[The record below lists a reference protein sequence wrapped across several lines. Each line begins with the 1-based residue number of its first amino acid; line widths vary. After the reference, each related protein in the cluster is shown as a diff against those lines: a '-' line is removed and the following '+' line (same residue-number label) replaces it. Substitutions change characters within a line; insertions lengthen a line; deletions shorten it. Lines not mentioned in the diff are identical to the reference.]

1 MTNYAE
7 KTFEEIFKTML
18 EDSLEKGLISHAEE
32 FESYINNQEDISNF
46 YVMSDAV
53 LAKMVKIVY
62 QAMTSVYESDKID
75 FAEGEDLDEIGRKRG
90 ISRPKATFAEVE
102 VTFTLSDAINVDVS
116 VPKGV
121 IVSTNDGV
129 EYITLEDIY
138 IPREES
144 STTVKCKSVEPGLSS
159 KIIENKLVNIVSN
172 LEYNFTCT
180 NDEPSSGGANEY
192 TDDEYRY
199 FILNWF
205 KIQLKG
211 SFEAFEYY
219 FANKDGIDGYKLIP
233 NWGVTGY
240 SKIIVDP
247 GDSYQLNEIYNDLQ
261 SIVAQ
266 YNEDLFLCA
275 PEDVFIDIYAIVDVD
290 IDQVNPY
297 SPQEKED
304 IKNRIIS
311 AIKVFIDGGYI
322 SKGEDEER
330 YYDGLL
336 IGEDFIPHKLAVFLD
351 DEIPE
356 LKNITFNYPED
367 YIQITDEG
375 KGKSNTI
382 SIEMI

>member
-1 MTNYAE
+1 MTNYVE
-7 KTFEEIFKTML
+7 KTFDEIFKVML

-32 FESYINNQEDISNF
+32 FESYIKNQEDISNF

-53 LAKMVKIVY
+53 LAKMIKIVY

-75 FAEGEDLDEIGRKRG
+75 YAEGEDLDEIGRKRG
-90 ISRPKATFAEVE
+90 IPRPRATFAEAN
-102 VTFTLSDAINVDVS
+102 VTFTLIEAINIDVTI
-116 VPKGV
+116 PEGV
-121 IVSTNDGV
+121 VVSTNDGI
-129 EYITLEDIY
+129 EYVTLEDIY
-138 IPREES
+138 IPGEES
-144 STTVKCKSVEPGLSS
+144 SATVKCRSVEPGLNS

-172 LEYNFTCT
+172 LPFDFTCT
-180 NDEPSSGGANEY
+180 NIKSSSGGTNEY
-192 TDDEYRY
+192 EDDEYRY
-199 FILNWF
+199 FLLNWF
-205 KIQLKG
+205 KIHLKG

-219 FANKDGIDGYKLIP
+219 FANRDGIDGYKLIP
-233 NWGVTGY
+233 NWGVTGF

-247 GDSYQLNEIYNDLQ
+247 GDSFQLNEIYNDLQ
-261 SIVAQ
+261 SGVAQ

-275 PEDVFIDIYAIVDVD
+275 PDDILIDIYAVVDVD

-330 YYDGLL
+330 YYEGLL

>member
-1 MTNYAE
+1 MNYIE
-7 KTFEEIFKTML
+7 KTFEEIFESML
-18 EDSLEKGLISHAEE
+18 NDSLEKGLISHAEE
-32 FESYINNQEDISNF
+32 FPAYIQNQEDISNY
-46 YVMSDAV
+46 YVMDKSV
-53 LAKMVKIVY
+53 IAKMFATVYEDMTKI
-62 QAMTSVYESDKID
+62 YESDKLD

-90 ISRPKATFAEVE
+90 ILRPGATFAEVN
-102 VTFTLSDAINVDVS
+102 VTFTLIDNINNDVT

-121 IVSTNDGV
+121 IVSTNDGI

-138 IPREES
+138 IPSEES
-144 STTVKCKSVEPGLSS
+144 SATVKCKSVEPGLSS
-159 KIIENKLVNIVSN
+159 KIIEDKLVNIVSD
-172 LEYNFTCT
+172 LPYNFTCI
-180 NDEPSSGGANEY
+180 NQEPSSGGTNEY
-192 TDDEYRY
+192 NDDEYRY
-199 FILNWF
+199 FLLNWI
-205 KIQLKG
+205 KIHLKG

-219 FANKDGIDGYKLIP
+219 FANRDGIDGYKLIP

-261 SIVAQ
+261 YSVAQ

-275 PEDVFIDIYAIVDVD
+275 PDTVFIDIYAIVDVD

-311 AIKVFIDGGYI
+311 AIKVFIDGGYT
-322 SKGEDEER
+322 SSEE
-330 YYDGLL
+330 YYEGLL

-367 YIQITDEG
+367 YISITDEG